1 MQGIPD
7 LQGKSV
13 RIVGAGLIGTSI
25 GLALK
30 AAGAEVQ
37 FADIDQKAQL
47 LANDLVKADEMA
59 SPDLVII
66 ATPPSAFKVT
76 IEREATLNPQSIL
89 MDIGSVKIK
98 PLVEVSTLDGLLSR
112 FCGTHP
118 MAGREV
124 SGAVSARADLFLD
137 RAWVITPTSETSED
151 AKKLVLEVI
160 SACGAQA
167 VEMSAEDHDQRVAL
181 ISHLP
186 QTVSSL
192 LASQLQGS
200 NSEALA
206 LAGGGLR
213 DTVRI
218 AGSDPKLWGE
228 ILAANESALMPLL
241 ISLQNDLSA
250 LIAGASGPQKWESL
264 VAAGQ
269 SGKSAIPGKHGGK
282 SREYSY
288 LPIVIDD
295 RPGQLGSLF
304 NACAK
309 AQVNIEDL
317 ALEHSPGQLT
327 AVITLAIAP
336 EDIKR
341 LREFL
346 TNDGWNV
353 HSIS

>member
-1 MQGIPD
+1 MKS
-7 LQGKSV
+7 KSV

-30 AAGAEVQ
+30 AAGASVQ
-37 FADIDQKAQL
+37 FVDVDANAEL
-47 LANDLVKADEMA
+47 LANDLVKSGNFEN
-59 SPDLVII
+59 PDLIII
-66 ATPPSAFKVT
+66 ATPPSAFKLA
-76 IEREATLNPQSIL
+76 IEREKTLNPQAIL
-89 MDIGSVKIK
+89 MDIGSVKTK
-98 PLVEVSTLDGLLSR
+98 PLLEVSTIEGLLSR

-137 RAWVITPTSETSED
+137 RAWIITPTSETSAA
-151 AKKLVLEVI
+151 AKAMVLEVI
-160 SACGAQA
+160 AACGAQP
-167 VEMSAEDHDQRVAL
+167 VEMSAKDHDERVAL

-186 QTVSSL
+186 QTISSL
-192 LASQLQGS
+192 LAAQLS
-200 NSEALA
+200 NSNPEALA

-228 ILAANESALMPLL
+228 ILAANEAALLPLL
-241 ISLQNDLSA
+241 ISLQSDLSA
-250 LIAGASGPQKWESL
+250 LISAASGPAKWESL
-264 VAAGQ
+264 VAAGRA
-269 SGKSAIPGKHGGK
+269 GKSAIPGKHGGK

-309 AQVNIEDL
+309 ADVNIEDL

-336 EDIKR
+336 EDIGR
-341 LREFL
+341 LSEFL
-346 TNDGWNV
+346 TKDGWNV
-353 HSIS
+353 HSVS

>member
-1 MQGIPD
+1 MK
-7 LQGKSV
+7 LKSV

-30 AAGAEVQ
+30 AAGASIQ
-37 FADIDQKAQL
+37 FVDVDANAEL
-47 LANDLVKADEMA
+47 LANDLVKAGKFED
-59 SPDLVII
+59 PDLVII
-66 ATPPSAFKVT
+66 ATPPSAFKSA
-76 IEREATLNPQSIL
+76 IEREATLNPEAIL
-89 MDIGSVKIK
+89 MDIGSVKTK
-98 PLVEVSTLDGLLSR
+98 PLLEVSTLDGLLHR
-112 FCGTHP
+112 FCATHP
-118 MAGREV
+118 MAGREI

-137 RAWVITPTSETSED
+137 RAWIITPTVETSER
-151 AKKLVLEVI
+151 AKQIVLEVI
-160 SACGAQA
+160 SACGAQV
-167 VEMSAEDHDQRVAL
+167 VEMSAQDHDERVAL

-192 LASQLQGS
+192 LAAQLSSS
-200 NSEALA
+200 NPEALA

-228 ILAANESALMPLL
+228 ILAANEAALIPLL
-241 ISLQNDLSA
+241 ISLQSDLSD
-250 LIAGASGPQKWESL
+250 LISAASGPAKWESL
-264 VAAGQ
+264 VAAGRV
-269 SGKSAIPGKHGGK
+269 GKSAIPGKHGGK

-309 AQVNIEDL
+309 ANVNIEDL

-336 EDIKR
+336 EDIER
-341 LREFL
+341 LSEFL
-346 TNDGWNV
+346 MKDGWNV
-353 HSIS
+353 HSVS

>member
-1 MQGIPD
+1 MKS
-7 LQGKSV
+7 KSV

-30 AAGAEVQ
+30 AAGASVQ
-37 FADIDQKAQL
+37 FVDVDANAEL
-47 LANDLVKADEMA
+47 LANDLVKSGNFEN
-59 SPDLVII
+59 PDLIII
-66 ATPPSAFKVT
+66 ATPPSSFKSA
-76 IEREATLNPQSIL
+76 IEREETLNPQAIL
-89 MDIGSVKIK
+89 MDIGSVKTK
-98 PLVEVSTLDGLLSR
+98 PLLEVSTIEGLLSR

-137 RAWVITPTSETSED
+137 RAWIITPTSETSAA
-151 AKKLVLEVI
+151 AKAMVLEVI
-160 SACGAQA
+160 AACGAQP
-167 VEMSAEDHDQRVAL
+167 VEMSAKDHDERVAL

-186 QTVSSL
+186 QTISSL
-192 LASQLQGS
+192 LAAQLS
-200 NSEALA
+200 NSSPEALA

-228 ILAANESALMPLL
+228 ILAANEAALLPLL
-241 ISLQNDLSA
+241 ISLQSDLSA
-250 LIAGASGPQKWESL
+250 LISAASGPAKWESL
-264 VAAGQ
+264 VTAGRA
-269 SGKSAIPGKHGGK
+269 GKSAIPGKHGGK

-309 AQVNIEDL
+309 ADVNIEDL

-336 EDIKR
+336 EDIGR
-341 LREFL
+341 LSEFL
-346 TNDGWNV
+346 TKDGWNV
-353 HSIS
+353 HSVS

>member
-1 MQGIPD
+1 MKS
-7 LQGKSV
+7 KSV

-30 AAGAEVQ
+30 AAGASVQ
-37 FADIDQKAQL
+37 FVDVDAKAEL
-47 LANDLVKADEMA
+47 LANDLVKSEK
-59 SPDLVII
+59 SENPDLVII
-66 ATPPSAFKVT
+66 ATPPSAFKSA
-76 IEREATLNPQSIL
+76 IEREATLNPEAIL
-89 MDIGSVKIK
+89 MDIGSVKTK
-98 PLVEVSTLDGLLSR
+98 PLVEVSTLEGLLYR

-137 RAWVITPTSETSED
+137 RAWVITPTSETSIE
-151 AKKLVLEVI
+151 AKAMALEVI
-160 SACGAQA
+160 AACGAQA
-167 VEMSAEDHDQRVAL
+167 VEMSAQDHDQRMAL

-192 LASQLQGS
+192 LAAQLS
-200 NSEALA
+200 NSNPDALA

-228 ILAANESALMPLL
+228 ILAANEAALLPLL
-241 ISLQNDLSA
+241 ISLQSDLSE
-250 LIAGASGPQKWESL
+250 LISAASGPAKWESL
-264 VAAGQ
+264 VAAGRA
-269 SGKSAIPGKHGGK
+269 GKSAIPGKHGGK
-282 SREYSY
+282 SREYSF

-309 AQVNIEDL
+309 ADVNIEDL

-336 EDIKR
+336 EDIER
-341 LREFL
+341 LSEFL
-346 TNDGWNV
+346 TKDGWNV
-353 HSIS
+353 HSVS

>member
-1 MQGIPD
+1 MP
-7 LQGKSV
+7 LKSV

-30 AAGAEVQ
+30 SAGVEIEFV
-37 FADIDQKAQL
+37 DIDPKAQL
-47 LANDLVKADEMA
+47 LANDLVKSVKIAE
-59 SPDLVII
+59 PELIII
-66 ATPPSAFKVT
+66 ATPPSGFKEA
-76 IEREATLNPQSIL
+76 IEREATLNPQAIL
-89 MDIGSVKIK
+89 MDIGSIKIK
-98 PLVEVSTLDGLLSR
+98 PLAEVATIEGLLYR

-137 RAWVITPTSETSED
+137 RAWILTPTPETS
-151 AKKLVLEVI
+151 AAARALVLEVI
-160 SACGAQA
+160 SACGAQV
-167 VEMSAEDHDQRVAL
+167 VEMSASDHDQRVAL

-192 LASQLQGS
+192 LAAQLQGS
-200 NSEALA
+200 SSDALA

-228 ILAANESALMPLL
+228 ILAANEEALLPLL
-241 ISLQNDLSA
+241 ISLQNDLSE
-250 LIAGASGPQKWESL
+250 LIAGASGPAKWESL
-264 VAAGQ
+264 VISGQ
-269 SGKSAIPGKHGGK
+269 LGKAAIPGKHGGK

-309 AQVNIEDL
+309 ASVNIEDL
-317 ALEHSPGQLT
+317 TLEHSPGQLT

-336 EDIKR
+336 EDIDR
-341 LREFL
+341 LSKFL
-346 TNDGWNV
+346 ISDGWNV
-353 HSIS
+353 HSIG

>member
-1 MQGIPD
+1 
-7 LQGKSV
+7 
-13 RIVGAGLIGTSI
+13 
-25 GLALK
+25 
-30 AAGAEVQ
+30 
-37 FADIDQKAQL
+37 
-47 LANDLVKADEMA
+47 
-59 SPDLVII
+59 
-66 ATPPSAFKVT
+66 
-76 IEREATLNPQSIL
+76 
-89 MDIGSVKIK
+89 MDIGSVKTK
-98 PLVEVSTLDGLLSR
+98 PLLEVSTIEGLLSR

-137 RAWVITPTSETSED
+137 RAWIITPTSETSAA
-151 AKKLVLEVI
+151 AKAMVLEVI
-160 SACGAQA
+160 AACGAQP
-167 VEMSAEDHDQRVAL
+167 VEMSAKDHDERVAL

-186 QTVSSL
+186 QTISSL
-192 LASQLQGS
+192 LAAQLS
-200 NSEALA
+200 NSNPEALA

-228 ILAANESALMPLL
+228 ILAANEAALLPLL
-241 ISLQNDLSA
+241 ISLQSDLSA
-250 LIAGASGPQKWESL
+250 LILAASGPAKWESL
-264 VAAGQ
+264 VAAGRA
-269 SGKSAIPGKHGGK
+269 GKSAIPGKHGGK

-309 AQVNIEDL
+309 ADVNIEDL

-336 EDIKR
+336 EDIGR
-341 LREFL
+341 LSEFL
-346 TNDGWNV
+346 TKDGWNV
-353 HSIS
+353 HSVS

>member
-1 MQGIPD
+1 MKS
-7 LQGKSV
+7 KSV

-30 AAGAEVQ
+30 AAGASVQ
-37 FADIDQKAQL
+37 FVDVDANAEL
-47 LANDLVKADEMA
+47 LANDLVKSGSFEN
-59 SPDLVII
+59 PDLIII
-66 ATPPSAFKVT
+66 ATPPSAFKLA
-76 IEREATLNPQSIL
+76 IEREKTLNPQAIL
-89 MDIGSVKIK
+89 MDIGSVKTK
-98 PLVEVSTLDGLLSR
+98 PLLEVSTIEGLLSR

-137 RAWVITPTSETSED
+137 RAWIITPTSETSAA
-151 AKKLVLEVI
+151 AKAMVLEVI
-160 SACGAQA
+160 AACGAQP
-167 VEMSAEDHDQRVAL
+167 VEMSAKDHDERVAL

-186 QTVSSL
+186 QTISSL
-192 LASQLQGS
+192 LAAQLS
-200 NSEALA
+200 NSSPEALA

-228 ILAANESALMPLL
+228 ILAANEAALLPLL
-241 ISLQNDLSA
+241 ISLQSDLSD
-250 LIAGASGPQKWESL
+250 LISAASGPAKWESL
-264 VAAGQ
+264 VTAGRA
-269 SGKSAIPGKHGGK
+269 GKSAIPGKHGGK

-309 AQVNIEDL
+309 ADVNIEDL

-336 EDIKR
+336 EDIGR
-341 LREFL
+341 LSEFL
-346 TNDGWNV
+346 TKDGWNV
-353 HSIS
+353 HSVS

>member
-1 MQGIPD
+1 
-7 LQGKSV
+7 LNFKSV
-13 RIVGAGLIGTSI
+13 RIVGAGLIGTSV

-30 AAGAEVQ
+30 TAGASVQ
-37 FADIDQKAQL
+37 FVDIDLKAEN
-47 LANDLVKADEMA
+47 LANDLVKSAGDTKPE
-59 SPDLVII
+59 LVII
-66 ATPPSAFKVT
+66 ATPPSAFKSA
-76 IEREATLNPQSIL
+76 IEREATLNPQAIL
-89 MDIGSVKIK
+89 MDIGSVKVK
-98 PLVEVSTLDGLLSR
+98 PVLEVSTLEGLAYR

-137 RAWVITPTSETSED
+137 RAWILTPTAETSEA
-151 AKKLVLEVI
+151 AKQMALEVI
-160 SACGAQA
+160 AACGAQA
-167 VEMSAEDHDQRVAL
+167 VEMSAQDHDDRVAL

-186 QTVSSL
+186 QTISSL
-192 LASQLQGS
+192 LAAQLCES
-200 NSEALA
+200 SPEALA

-241 ISLQNDLSA
+241 ISLQSDLSE
-250 LIAGASGPQKWESL
+250 LISAASGPAKWEPL
-264 VAAGQ
+264 VAAGRA
-269 SGKSAIPGKHGGK
+269 GKSAIPGKHGGQ

-309 AQVNIEDL
+309 AEVNIEDL
-317 ALEHSPGQLT
+317 TLEHSPGQLT

-336 EDIKR
+336 EDNQR
-341 LREFL
+341 LSDFL
-346 TNDGWNV
+346 TKDGWNV
-353 HSIS
+353 HSVG

>member
-1 MQGIPD
+1 MNS
-7 LQGKSV
+7 KSV

-30 AAGAEVQ
+30 AAGSSVQ
-37 FADIDQKAQL
+37 FVDVDKNAEL
-47 LANDLVKADEMA
+47 LANDLVKAPEN
-59 SPDLVII
+59 STPDLVII
-66 ATPPSAFKVT
+66 ATPPSAFKSS
-76 IEREATLNPQSIL
+76 IEREATLNPQAIL
-89 MDIGSVKIK
+89 MDIGSVKTK
-98 PLVEVSTLDGLLSR
+98 PILEVATIEGLLSR
-112 FCGTHP
+112 FCATHP

-137 RAWVITPTSETSED
+137 RAWIITPTAETSVE
-151 AKKLVLEVI
+151 AKAMALEVI
-160 SACGAQA
+160 AACGAQV

-186 QTVSSL
+186 QTISSL
-192 LASQLQGS
+192 LAAQLS
-200 NSEALA
+200 NSSPEALA

-228 ILAANESALMPLL
+228 ILGANEAALLPLL
-241 ISLQNDLSA
+241 ISLQSDLSD
-250 LIAGASGPQKWESL
+250 LISAASGPAKWESL
-264 VAAGQ
+264 VAAGRA
-269 SGKSAIPGKHGGK
+269 GKSAIPGKHGGK

-309 AQVNIEDL
+309 ANVNIEDL

-336 EDIKR
+336 EDIDR
-341 LREFL
+341 LSEFL
-346 TNDGWNV
+346 TKDGWNV
-353 HSIS
+353 HSVS

>member
-1 MQGIPD
+1 VNS
-7 LQGKSV
+7 KSV

-30 AAGAEVQ
+30 AAGASVQ
-37 FADIDQKAQL
+37 FVDIDARAEL
-47 LANDLVKADEMA
+47 LANDLVKAGGFG
-59 SPDLVII
+59 SPDLVIV
-66 ATPPSAFKVT
+66 ATPPSAFKSA
-76 IEREATLNPQSIL
+76 IEREATLNPEAIL
-89 MDIGSVKIK
+89 MDIGSIKTK
-98 PLVEVSTLDGLLSR
+98 PLLEVSTIESLLYR

-137 RAWVITPTSETSED
+137 RAWIITPTPETSEA
-151 AKKLVLEVI
+151 AKLMVLEVI
-160 SACGAQA
+160 AACGAQV
-167 VEMSAEDHDQRVAL
+167 VEMSAQDHDARVAL

-186 QTVSSL
+186 QTISSL
-192 LASQLQGS
+192 LAAQLS
-200 NSEALA
+200 NSHPEALA

-228 ILAANESALMPLL
+228 ILAANEAALMPLL
-241 ISLQNDLSA
+241 ISLQSDLSD
-250 LIAGASGPQKWESL
+250 LISAASGPAKWESL
-264 VAAGQ
+264 VAAGRA
-269 SGKSAIPGKHGGK
+269 GKSAIPGKHGGK

-309 AQVNIEDL
+309 ADVNIEDL
-317 ALEHSPGQLT
+317 SLEHSPGQLT

-336 EDIKR
+336 EDIVR
-341 LREFL
+341 LSEFL
-346 TNDGWNV
+346 TKDGWNV
-353 HSIS
+353 HSVS

>member
-1 MQGIPD
+1 V
-7 LQGKSV
+7 KSKLV

-30 AAGAEVQ
+30 AAGASVQ
-37 FADIDQKAQL
+37 FVDIDARAEL
-47 LANDLVKADEMA
+47 LANDLVKSEKFD
-59 SPDLVII
+59 SPDLIII
-66 ATPPSAFKVT
+66 ATPPSAFKSS
-76 IEREATLNPQSIL
+76 IEREATLNPQAIL
-89 MDIGSVKIK
+89 MDIGSVKTK
-98 PLVEVSTLDGLLSR
+98 PILEVSTLQGLLYR

-137 RAWVITPTSETSED
+137 RAWIITPTVETSPE
-151 AKKLVLEVI
+151 ARAMVLKVI
-160 SACGAQA
+160 AVCGAQV
-167 VEMSAEDHDQRVAL
+167 VEMSAKDHDEQIAL

-186 QTVSSL
+186 QTISSL
-192 LASQLQGS
+192 LAAQLS
-200 NSEALA
+200 NSKPEALA

-228 ILAANESALMPLL
+228 ILAANEAALLPLL
-241 ISLQNDLSA
+241 ISLQSDLADLISA
-250 LIAGASGPQKWESL
+250 ASGSAKWESL
-264 VAAGQ
+264 VAAGRA
-269 SGKSAIPGKHGGK
+269 GKSAIPGKHGGK

-309 AQVNIEDL
+309 ADVNIEDL
-317 ALEHSPGQLT
+317 TLEHSPGQLT

-336 EDIKR
+336 EDMAR
-341 LREFL
+341 LSEYL
-346 TNDGWNV
+346 TKDGWNV
-353 HSIS
+353 HSVS

>member
-1 MQGIPD
+1 V
-7 LQGKSV
+7 KSKSI

-30 AAGAEVQ
+30 AAGASVQ
-37 FADIDQKAQL
+37 FVDVDSRAQL
-47 LANDLVKADEMA
+47 LANDLVKSGSFEN
-59 SPDLVII
+59 PDLIII
-66 ATPPSAFKVT
+66 ATPPSAFKSA
-76 IEREATLNPQSIL
+76 IERESTLNPQAIL
-89 MDIGSVKIK
+89 MDIGSVKTK
-98 PLVEVSTLDGLLSR
+98 PILEVSTIEGLLSR

-137 RAWVITPTSETSED
+137 RAWVITPTEETSEA
-151 AKKLVLEVI
+151 AKEMAMNVI
-160 SACGAQA
+160 KACGAQ
-167 VEMSAEDHDQRVAL
+167 VVQMSAKEHDQRVAL

-186 QTVSSL
+186 QTISSL
-192 LASQLQGS
+192 LAAQLSGS
-200 NSEALA
+200 NPESLA
-206 LAGGGLR
+206 LAGAGLR

-228 ILAANESALMPLL
+228 ILAANEEALMPLL
-241 ISLQNDLSA
+241 ISLQSDLSE
-250 LIAGASGPQKWESL
+250 LISATSGPAKWESL
-264 VAAGQ
+264 VAAGRA
-269 SGKSAIPGKHGGK
+269 GKSAIPGKHGGK

-309 AQVNIEDL
+309 AEVNIEDL

-336 EDIKR
+336 EDIER
-341 LREFL
+341 LSEFL
-346 TNDGWNV
+346 TKDGWNV
-353 HSIS
+353 HSIK

>member
-1 MQGIPD
+1 MKS
-7 LQGKSV
+7 KSV

-30 AAGAEVQ
+30 AAGASVQ
-37 FADIDQKAQL
+37 FVDVDANAEL
-47 LANDLVKADEMA
+47 LANDLVKSGNFEN
-59 SPDLVII
+59 PDLIII
-66 ATPPSAFKVT
+66 ATPPSAFKLV
-76 IEREATLNPQSIL
+76 IEREETLNPQAIL
-89 MDIGSVKIK
+89 MDIGSVKTK
-98 PLVEVSTLDGLLSR
+98 PLLEVSTIEGLLSR

-137 RAWVITPTSETSED
+137 RAWIITPTSETSAA
-151 AKKLVLEVI
+151 AKAMVLEVI
-160 SACGAQA
+160 AACGAQP
-167 VEMSAEDHDQRVAL
+167 VEMSAKDHDERVAL

-186 QTVSSL
+186 QTISSL
-192 LASQLQGS
+192 LAAQLS
-200 NSEALA
+200 NSSSEALA

-228 ILAANESALMPLL
+228 ILAANEAALLPLL
-241 ISLQNDLSA
+241 ISLQSDLSA
-250 LIAGASGPQKWESL
+250 LISAASGPAKWESL
-264 VAAGQ
+264 VTAGRA
-269 SGKSAIPGKHGGK
+269 GKSAIPGKHGGK

-309 AQVNIEDL
+309 ADVNIEDL

-336 EDIKR
+336 EDIGR
-341 LREFL
+341 LSEFL
-346 TNDGWNV
+346 TKDGWNV
-353 HSIS
+353 HSVS

>member
-1 MQGIPD
+1 MKS
-7 LQGKSV
+7 KSV

-30 AAGAEVQ
+30 AAGASVQ
-37 FADIDQKAQL
+37 FVDVDAKAEL
-47 LANDLVKADEMA
+47 LANDLVKTGKSEN
-59 SPDLVII
+59 PDLVII
-66 ATPPSAFKVT
+66 ATPPSAFKT
-76 IEREATLNPQSIL
+76 AIEREATLNPEAIL
-89 MDIGSVKIK
+89 MDIGSVKTK
-98 PLVEVSTLDGLLSR
+98 PILEVSTLDGLLYR

-137 RAWVITPTSETSED
+137 RAWVLTPTAETSAE
-151 AKKLVLEVI
+151 AKAMALEVI
-160 SACGAQA
+160 AACGAQP
-167 VEMSAEDHDQRVAL
+167 VEMSAQDHDQRVAM

-186 QTVSSL
+186 QTISSL
-192 LASQLQGS
+192 LAAQLS
-200 NSEALA
+200 NSNPEALA

-228 ILAANESALMPLL
+228 ILAANEAALLPLL
-241 ISLQNDLSA
+241 ISLQSDLSD
-250 LIAGASGPQKWESL
+250 LISAASGPAKWESL
-264 VAAGQ
+264 VAAGRA
-269 SGKSAIPGKHGGK
+269 GKSAIPGKHGGK

-309 AQVNIEDL
+309 ADVNIEDL
-317 ALEHSPGQLT
+317 SLEHSPGQLT

-336 EDIKR
+336 EDIER
-341 LREFL
+341 LSEFL
-346 TNDGWNV
+346 TKDGWNV
-353 HSIS
+353 HSVS

>member
-1 MQGIPD
+1 VKS
-7 LQGKSV
+7 KSV

-30 AAGAEVQ
+30 AAGASVQ
-37 FADIDQKAQL
+37 FVDVDAKAEL
-47 LANDLVKADEMA
+47 LANDLVKSEK
-59 SPDLVII
+59 SENPDLVII
-66 ATPPSAFKVT
+66 ATPPSAFKT
-76 IEREATLNPQSIL
+76 AIEREATLNPEAIL
-89 MDIGSVKIK
+89 MDIGSVKTK
-98 PLVEVSTLDGLLSR
+98 PLVEVSTLESLLYR

-124 SGAVSARADLFLD
+124 SGAASARADLFLD
-137 RAWVITPTSETSED
+137 RAWVLTPTSETSIE
-151 AKKLVLEVI
+151 AKAMALDVI
-160 SACGAQA
+160 AACGAQP
-167 VEMSAEDHDQRVAL
+167 VEMSAQDHDQRVAM

-186 QTVSSL
+186 QTISSL
-192 LASQLQGS
+192 LAAQLS
-200 NSEALA
+200 NSNPEALA

-228 ILAANESALMPLL
+228 ILAANEAALLPLL
-241 ISLQNDLSA
+241 ISLQSDLSD
-250 LIAGASGPQKWESL
+250 LISAASGPAKWESL
-264 VAAGQ
+264 VAAGRA
-269 SGKSAIPGKHGGK
+269 GRSAIPGKHGGK

-309 AQVNIEDL
+309 ADVNIEDL

-336 EDIKR
+336 EDIGR

-346 TNDGWNV
+346 TKDGWNV
-353 HSIS
+353 HSVS

>member
-1 MQGIPD
+1 MNSKTI
-7 LQGKSV
+7 

-30 AAGAEVQ
+30 AAGASVA
-37 FADIDQKAQL
+37 FKDTDPNAQL
-47 LANDLVKADEMA
+47 LANELVKAGE
-59 SPDLVII
+59 SENPDLIII
-66 ATPPSAFKVT
+66 ATPPSAFKSA
-76 IEREATLNPQSIL
+76 IERESTLNPEAIL
-89 MDIGSVKIK
+89 MDIGSVKTK
-98 PLVEVSTLDGLLSR
+98 PIVEVSTIEGLTHR

-137 RAWVITPTSETSED
+137 RAWIITPTAETSAE
-151 AKKLVLEVI
+151 AKAMVLEVI
-160 SACGAQA
+160 AACGAQA
-167 VEMSAEDHDQRVAL
+167 VEMSAQDHDQRVAL

-192 LASQLQGS
+192 LAAQLS
-200 NSEALA
+200 NSNPEALA

-228 ILAANESALMPLL
+228 ILAANEDALLPLL
-241 ISLQNDLSA
+241 ISLQSDLSE
-250 LIAGASGPQKWESL
+250 LISAASGPAKWESL
-264 VAAGQ
+264 VAAGRA
-269 SGKSAIPGKHGGK
+269 GKSAIPGKHGGK

-309 AQVNIEDL
+309 ADVNIEDL

-327 AVITLAIAP
+327 AIITLAIAP
-336 EDIKR
+336 EDIGR
-341 LREFL
+341 LSEFL
-346 TNDGWNV
+346 TKDGWNV
-353 HSIS
+353 HSVS

>member
-1 MQGIPD
+1 
-7 LQGKSV
+7 
-13 RIVGAGLIGTSI
+13 
-25 GLALK
+25 
-30 AAGAEVQ
+30 
-37 FADIDQKAQL
+37 
-47 LANDLVKADEMA
+47 
-59 SPDLVII
+59 
-66 ATPPSAFKVT
+66 
-76 IEREATLNPQSIL
+76 
-89 MDIGSVKIK
+89 MDIGSVKTK
-98 PLVEVSTLDGLLSR
+98 PILEVSTLEGLLYR

-137 RAWVITPTSETSED
+137 RAWIITPTEQTSEL
-151 AKKLVLEVI
+151 AKQTALEVI
-160 SACGAQA
+160 AACGAQV
-167 VEMSAEDHDQRVAL
+167 VEMSAQDHDERVAL

-186 QTVSSL
+186 QTISSL
-192 LASQLQGS
+192 LAAQLS
-200 NSEALA
+200 NSKPEALA

-228 ILAANESALMPLL
+228 ILAANEAALLPLL
-241 ISLQNDLSA
+241 ISLQRDLSD
-250 LIAGASGPQKWESL
+250 LISAASGPAKWESL
-264 VAAGQ
+264 VAAGRV
-269 SGKSAIPGKHGGK
+269 GKSAIPGKHGGK

-309 AQVNIEDL
+309 ANVNIEDL

-336 EDIKR
+336 EDIER
-341 LREFL
+341 LSEFL
-346 TNDGWNV
+346 TKDGWNV
-353 HSIS
+353 HSVS

>member
-1 MQGIPD
+1 MKS
-7 LQGKSV
+7 KSV

-30 AAGAEVQ
+30 AAGASVDFVDVDARAE
-37 FADIDQKAQL
+37 L
-47 LANDLVKADEMA
+47 LANDLVK
-59 SPDLVII
+59 SGKSKNPDLVII
-66 ATPPSAFKVT
+66 ATPPSAFKSA
-76 IEREATLNPQSIL
+76 IEREATLNPKAIL
-89 MDIGSVKIK
+89 MDIGSVKTK
-98 PLVEVSTLDGLLSR
+98 PIVEVSTFEGLAYR

-137 RAWVITPTSETSED
+137 RAWVITPTSETSAE
-151 AKKLVLEVI
+151 AKAMALEVI
-160 SACGAQA
+160 AACGAQP
-167 VEMSAEDHDQRVAL
+167 VEMSAQDHDQRVAM

-186 QTVSSL
+186 QTISSL
-192 LASQLQGS
+192 LAAQLS
-200 NSEALA
+200 NSNPEALA

-228 ILAANESALMPLL
+228 ILAANEAALLPLL
-241 ISLQNDLSA
+241 ISLQSDLSD
-250 LIAGASGPQKWESL
+250 LISAASGPAKWEAL
-264 VAAGQ
+264 VAAGRA
-269 SGKSAIPGKHGGK
+269 GKSAIPGKHGGK

-309 AQVNIEDL
+309 ADVNIEDL

-336 EDIKR
+336 EDIER
-341 LREFL
+341 LSEFL
-346 TNDGWNV
+346 TKDGWNV
-353 HSIS
+353 HSVS

>member
-1 MQGIPD
+1 
-7 LQGKSV
+7 
-13 RIVGAGLIGTSI
+13 
-25 GLALK
+25 
-30 AAGAEVQ
+30 
-37 FADIDQKAQL
+37 
-47 LANDLVKADEMA
+47 
-59 SPDLVII
+59 
-66 ATPPSAFKVT
+66 
-76 IEREATLNPQSIL
+76 
-89 MDIGSVKIK
+89 MDIGSVKTK
-98 PLVEVSTLDGLLSR
+98 PVLEVSTIDGLLYR

-137 RAWVITPTSETSED
+137 RAWIITPTPETSKE
-151 AKKLVLEVI
+151 AKAMALEVI
-160 SACGAQA
+160 AACGAQV
-167 VEMSAEDHDQRVAL
+167 VEMSAEDHDQRVAM

-186 QTVSSL
+186 QTISSL
-192 LASQLQGS
+192 LASQLCGS
-200 NSEALA
+200 NPEALA

-228 ILAANESALMPLL
+228 ILAANEAALMPLL
-241 ISLQNDLSA
+241 ISLQSDLSD
-250 LIAGASGPQKWESL
+250 LISAASGPAKWESL
-264 VAAGQ
+264 VAAGKA
-269 SGKSAIPGKHGGK
+269 GKSAIPGKHGGK

-309 AQVNIEDL
+309 ANVNIEDL

-336 EDIKR
+336 EDIGR
-341 LREFL
+341 LSEFL
-346 TNDGWNV
+346 TKDGWNV
-353 HSIS
+353 HSVG

>member
-1 MQGIPD
+1 MKS
-7 LQGKSV
+7 KSV

-30 AAGAEVQ
+30 AAGASVQ
-37 FADIDQKAQL
+37 FVDVDANAEL
-47 LANDLVKADEMA
+47 LANDLVKSGNFEN
-59 SPDLVII
+59 PDLIII
-66 ATPPSAFKVT
+66 ATPPSAFKLA
-76 IEREATLNPQSIL
+76 IEREKTLNPQAIL
-89 MDIGSVKIK
+89 MDIGSVKTK
-98 PLVEVSTLDGLLSR
+98 PLLEVSTIEGLLSR

-137 RAWVITPTSETSED
+137 RAWIITPTSETSAA
-151 AKKLVLEVI
+151 AKAMVLEVI
-160 SACGAQA
+160 AACGAQP
-167 VEMSAEDHDQRVAL
+167 VEMSAKDHDERVAL

-186 QTVSSL
+186 QTISSL
-192 LASQLQGS
+192 LAAQLS
-200 NSEALA
+200 NSNPEALA

-228 ILAANESALMPLL
+228 ILAANEAALLPLL
-241 ISLQNDLSA
+241 ISLQSDLSA
-250 LIAGASGPQKWESL
+250 LISAASGPAKWESL
-264 VAAGQ
+264 VAAGRA
-269 SGKSAIPGKHGGK
+269 GKSSIPGKHGGK

-309 AQVNIEDL
+309 ADVNIEDL

-336 EDIKR
+336 EDIGR
-341 LREFL
+341 LSEFL
-346 TNDGWNV
+346 TKDGWNV
-353 HSIS
+353 HSVS

>member
-1 MQGIPD
+1 MNS
-7 LQGKSV
+7 KSV

-30 AAGAEVQ
+30 AAGASVQ
-37 FADIDQKAQL
+37 FVDVDSKAQL
-47 LANDLVKADEMA
+47 LANDLVKSGNFEN
-59 SPDLVII
+59 PDLIII
-66 ATPPSAFKVT
+66 ATPPSAFKSA
-76 IEREATLNPQSIL
+76 IEREATLNPQAIL
-89 MDIGSVKIK
+89 MDIGSVKTK
-98 PLVEVSTLDGLLSR
+98 PVLEVSTIEGLLSR

-137 RAWVITPTSETSED
+137 RAWVITPTEETSEA
-151 AKKLVLEVI
+151 AKEMAINVI
-160 SACGAQA
+160 KACGAQ
-167 VEMSAEDHDQRVAL
+167 VVQMSAKEHDQRVAL

-186 QTVSSL
+186 QTISSL
-192 LASQLQGS
+192 LAAQLSGS
-200 NSEALA
+200 NPESLA
-206 LAGGGLR
+206 LAGAGLR

-228 ILAANESALMPLL
+228 ILAANEEALMPLL
-241 ISLQNDLSA
+241 ISLQSDLSE
-250 LIAGASGPQKWESL
+250 LISATSGPAKWESL
-264 VAAGQ
+264 VAAGRA
-269 SGKSAIPGKHGGK
+269 GKSEIPGKHGGK

-309 AQVNIEDL
+309 AEVNIEDL

-336 EDIKR
+336 EDIER
-341 LREFL
+341 LSEFL
-346 TNDGWNV
+346 TKDGWNV
-353 HSIS
+353 HSIK

>member
-1 MQGIPD
+1 VKS
-7 LQGKSV
+7 KSV

-30 AAGAEVQ
+30 AAGASVQ
-37 FADIDQKAQL
+37 FADIDAKAEL
-47 LANDLVKADEMA
+47 LANDLVKAGRFE
-59 SPDLVII
+59 SPDVVII
-66 ATPPSAFKVT
+66 ATPPSVFKSA
-76 IEREATLNPQSIL
+76 IEREATLNPEAIL
-89 MDIGSVKIK
+89 MDIGSVKTK
-98 PLVEVSTLDGLLSR
+98 PLLEVSTLEGLLYR

-137 RAWVITPTSETSED
+137 RAWIITPTPETSEA
-151 AKKLVLEVI
+151 AKFMVLEVI
-160 SACGAQA
+160 AACGAQV
-167 VEMSAEDHDQRVAL
+167 VEMSAQDHDARVAL

-186 QTVSSL
+186 QTISSL
-192 LASQLQGS
+192 LAAQLS
-200 NSEALA
+200 NSHPEALA

-228 ILAANESALMPLL
+228 ILAANEAALMPLL
-241 ISLQNDLSA
+241 ISLQSDLSD
-250 LIAGASGPQKWESL
+250 LISAASGPAKWESL
-264 VAAGQ
+264 VAAGRV
-269 SGKSAIPGKHGGK
+269 GKSAIPGKHGGK

-309 AQVNIEDL
+309 ADVNIEDL
-317 ALEHSPGQLT
+317 SLEHSPGQLT

-336 EDIKR
+336 EDIER
-341 LREFL
+341 LSEFL
-346 TNDGWNV
+346 TKDGWNV
-353 HSIS
+353 HSVS

>member
-1 MQGIPD
+1 V
-7 LQGKSV
+7 KSKSI

-30 AAGAEVQ
+30 AAGASVQ
-37 FADIDQKAQL
+37 FVDVDSKAQL
-47 LANDLVKADEMA
+47 LANDLVKSENFEN
-59 SPDLVII
+59 PDLIII
-66 ATPPSAFKVT
+66 ATPPSAFKSA
-76 IEREATLNPQSIL
+76 IERESTLNPQAIL
-89 MDIGSVKIK
+89 MDIGSVKTK
-98 PLVEVSTLDGLLSR
+98 PVLEVSTIEGLLSR

-137 RAWVITPTSETSED
+137 RAWVITPTEETSEA
-151 AKKLVLEVI
+151 AKEMAMNVI
-160 SACGAQA
+160 KACGAQ
-167 VEMSAEDHDQRVAL
+167 VVQMSAKEHDQRVAL

-186 QTVSSL
+186 QTISSL
-192 LASQLQGS
+192 LAAQLSGS
-200 NSEALA
+200 NPESLA
-206 LAGGGLR
+206 LAGAGLR

-228 ILAANESALMPLL
+228 ILAANEEALMPLL
-241 ISLQNDLSA
+241 ISLQSDLSE
-250 LIAGASGPQKWESL
+250 LISATSGPAKWESL
-264 VAAGQ
+264 VAAGRA
-269 SGKSAIPGKHGGK
+269 GKSAIPGKHGGK

-309 AQVNIEDL
+309 AEVNIEDL

-336 EDIKR
+336 EDIEK
-341 LREFL
+341 LSEFL
-346 TNDGWNV
+346 TKDGWNV
-353 HSIS
+353 HSIK

>member
-1 MQGIPD
+1 MNV
-7 LQGKSV
+7 KSV
-13 RIVGAGLIGTSI
+13 RIVGAGLIGTSV

-30 AAGAEVQ
+30 AAGASVQ
-37 FADIDQKAQL
+37 FVDIDSKAEN
-47 LANDLVKADEMA
+47 LANDLVKSAADTKPE
-59 SPDLVII
+59 LVII
-66 ATPPSAFKVT
+66 ATPPSAFKSA
-76 IEREATLNPQSIL
+76 IEREATLNPQAIL
-89 MDIGSVKIK
+89 MDIGSVKTK
-98 PLVEVSTLDGLLSR
+98 PIVEVSTIEGLLYR

-137 RAWVITPTSETSED
+137 RAWIITPTAETSEA
-151 AKKLVLEVI
+151 AKQMVLEVI
-160 SACGAQA
+160 KACGGQA
-167 VEMSAEDHDQRVAL
+167 VEMSAQDHDERVAL

-186 QTVSSL
+186 QTISSL
-192 LASQLQGS
+192 LAAQLS
-200 NSEALA
+200 ESDSEALA

-228 ILAANESALMPLL
+228 ILAANEAALMPLL
-241 ISLQNDLSA
+241 ISLQSDLSD
-250 LIAGASGPQKWESL
+250 LIAAASGPAKWESL
-264 VAAGQ
+264 VAAGRA
-269 SGKSAIPGKHGGK
+269 GKSAIPGKHGGK

-309 AQVNIEDL
+309 AEVNIEDL
-317 ALEHSPGQLT
+317 TLEHSPGQLT

-336 EDIKR
+336 EDNQR
-341 LREFL
+341 LSEFL
-346 TNDGWNV
+346 TKDGWNV
-353 HSIS
+353 HAIG

>member
-1 MQGIPD
+1 MSSKVQGRSI
-7 LQGKSV
+7 K
-13 RIVGAGLIGTSI
+13 IVGAGLIGTSI

-30 AAGAEVQ
+30 AAGANIE
-37 FADIDQKAQL
+37 FSDIDVKAES
-47 LANDLVKADEMA
+47 LANELVKAQKVGTPE
-59 SPDLVII
+59 LIII
-66 ATPPSAFKVT
+66 ATPPSAFKST
-76 IEREATLNPQSIL
+76 IEREASLNPQSIL
-89 MDIGSVKIK
+89 MDIGSVKTK
-98 PLVEVSTLDGLLSR
+98 PIVEVSTLEGLLSR

-137 RAWVITPTSETSED
+137 RAWIITPTNETSD
-151 AKKLVLEVI
+151 STKDLVLAVI
-160 SACGAQA
+160 AACGAQP
-167 VEMSAEDHDQRVAL
+167 VEMSAADHDQRVAL

-186 QTVSSL
+186 QTISSL

-200 NSEALA
+200 SAEALA

-228 ILAANESALMPLL
+228 ILAANEDALLPLL
-241 ISLQNDLSA
+241 ISLQNDLSQ
-250 LIAGASGPQKWESL
+250 LISAASGPAKWESL
-264 VAAGQ
+264 VE
-269 SGKSAIPGKHGGK
+269 SGRNGKAAIPGKHGGK
-282 SREYSY
+282 SREYRY

-295 RPGQLGSLF
+295 RPGQLGNLF

-309 AQVNIEDL
+309 ADVNIEDL
-317 ALEHSPGQLT
+317 TLEHSPGQLT

-336 EDIKR
+336 EDFER
-341 LREFL
+341 LSKFL
-346 TNDGWNV
+346 ISDGWSV

>member
-1 MQGIPD
+1 MKS
-7 LQGKSV
+7 KSV

-30 AAGAEVQ
+30 AAGASIQ
-37 FADIDQKAQL
+37 FVDVDAKAQH
-47 LANDLVKADEMA
+47 LANDLVKSGEFEN
-59 SPDLVII
+59 PDLIII
-66 ATPPSAFKVT
+66 ATPPSAFKLA
-76 IEREATLNPQSIL
+76 IEREKTLNPQAIL
-89 MDIGSVKIK
+89 MDIGSVKTK
-98 PLVEVSTLDGLLSR
+98 PLLEVSTIEGLLSR

-137 RAWVITPTSETSED
+137 RAWIITPTSETSAA
-151 AKKLVLEVI
+151 AKAMVLDVI
-160 SACGAQA
+160 AACGAQP
-167 VEMSAEDHDQRVAL
+167 VEMSAEDHDERVAL

-186 QTVSSL
+186 QTISSL
-192 LASQLQGS
+192 LAAQLS
-200 NSEALA
+200 NSNPEALA

-228 ILAANESALMPLL
+228 ILDANEAALLPLL
-241 ISLQNDLSA
+241 ISLQSDLSA
-250 LIAGASGPQKWESL
+250 LISAASGPAKWESL
-264 VAAGQ
+264 VTAGRA
-269 SGKSAIPGKHGGK
+269 GKSAIPGKHGGK

-309 AQVNIEDL
+309 ADVNIEDL

-336 EDIKR
+336 EDIGR
-341 LREFL
+341 LSEFL
-346 TNDGWNV
+346 TKDGWNV
-353 HSIS
+353 HSVS

>member
-1 MQGIPD
+1 MT
-7 LQGKSV
+7 LKSV

-25 GLALK
+25 GLSLK
-30 AAGAEVQ
+30 AAGSSVQ
-37 FADIDQKAQL
+37 FVDVDTNAEL
-47 LANDLVKADEMA
+47 LANDLVKAPEI
-59 SPDLVII
+59 STPDLVII
-66 ATPPSAFKVT
+66 ATPPSAFKSS
-76 IEREATLNPQSIL
+76 IEREATLNPQAIL
-89 MDIGSVKIK
+89 MDIGSVKTK
-98 PLVEVSTLDGLLSR
+98 PILEVSSVEGLLSR
-112 FCGTHP
+112 FCATHP

-137 RAWVITPTSETSED
+137 RAWIITPTAETSDE
-151 AKKLVLEVI
+151 AKAMALEVI
-160 SACGAQA
+160 AACGAQV

-186 QTVSSL
+186 QTISSL
-192 LASQLQGS
+192 LAAQLS
-200 NSEALA
+200 NSSPEALA

-228 ILAANESALMPLL
+228 ILGANESALMPLL
-241 ISLQNDLSA
+241 ISLQSDLSD
-250 LIAGASGPQKWESL
+250 LISAASGPAKWESL
-264 VAAGQ
+264 VAAGRA
-269 SGKSAIPGKHGGK
+269 GKSAIPGKHGGK

-309 AQVNIEDL
+309 ANVNIEDL
-317 ALEHSPGQLT
+317 TLEHSPGQLT

-336 EDIKR
+336 EDIDR
-341 LREFL
+341 LSEFL
-346 TNDGWNV
+346 TKDGWNV
-353 HSIS
+353 HSVS

>member
-1 MQGIPD
+1 MKR
-7 LQGKSV
+7 KSV

-30 AAGAEVQ
+30 AAGASVQ
-37 FADIDQKAQL
+37 FVDVDEKAQL
-47 LANDLVKADEMA
+47 LANDLVKAGKFET
-59 SPDLVII
+59 PDLIII
-66 ATPPSAFKVT
+66 ATPPSAFKSA
-76 IEREATLNPQSIL
+76 IEREATLNPEAIL

-98 PLVEVSTLDGLLSR
+98 PLVEVSTLEGLLYR

-137 RAWVITPTSETSED
+137 RAWVITPTPETSTA
-151 AKKLVLEVI
+151 AKEMVLEVI
-160 SACGAQA
+160 AACGGQA
-167 VEMSAEDHDQRVAL
+167 VEMSAKDHDERVAL

-186 QTVSSL
+186 QTISSL
-192 LASQLQGS
+192 MAAQLAGSSQ
-200 NSEALA
+200 EALA

-218 AGSDPKLWGE
+218 AGSDPKLWSE
-228 ILAANESALMPLL
+228 ILAANEAALMPLL
-241 ISLQNDLSA
+241 ISLQSDLAELISA
-250 LIAGASGPQKWESL
+250 PSGPAKWESL
-264 VAAGQ
+264 VTAGRV
-269 SGKSAIPGKHGGK
+269 GKSAIPGKHGGK

-309 AQVNIEDL
+309 AEVNIEDL

-336 EDIKR
+336 EDIGR
-341 LREFL
+341 LSEFL
-346 TNDGWNV
+346 TKDGWNV
-353 HSIS
+353 HSVS

>member
-1 MQGIPD
+1 VKS
-7 LQGKSV
+7 KSV

-30 AAGAEVQ
+30 AAGSSVQ
-37 FADIDQKAQL
+37 FVDVDKNAEL
-47 LANDLVKADEMA
+47 LANDLVKAPEITT
-59 SPDLVII
+59 PDLVII
-66 ATPPSAFKVT
+66 ATPPSAFKSS
-76 IEREATLNPQSIL
+76 IERESTLNPQAIL
-89 MDIGSVKIK
+89 MDIGSLKTK
-98 PLVEVSTLDGLLSR
+98 PILEVSTIEGLLSR
-112 FCGTHP
+112 FCATHP

-137 RAWVITPTSETSED
+137 RAWIITPTAETSVE
-151 AKKLVLEVI
+151 AKAMALEVI
-160 SACGAQA
+160 AACGAQV
-167 VEMSAEDHDQRVAL
+167 VEMSAEDHDQRVAM

-192 LASQLQGS
+192 LAAQLS
-200 NSEALA
+200 NSSPEALA

-228 ILAANESALMPLL
+228 ILAANEDALLPLL
-241 ISLQNDLSA
+241 ISLQSDLSE
-250 LIAGASGPQKWESL
+250 LILAASGPAKWESL
-264 VAAGQ
+264 VAAGRA
-269 SGKSAIPGKHGGK
+269 GKSAIPGKHGGK

-309 AQVNIEDL
+309 ADVNIEDL

-336 EDIKR
+336 EDIGR
-341 LREFL
+341 LSEFL
-346 TNDGWNV
+346 TKDGWNV
-353 HSIS
+353 HSVS

>member
-1 MQGIPD
+1 MKS
-7 LQGKSV
+7 KSV

-30 AAGAEVQ
+30 AAGASVQ
-37 FADIDQKAQL
+37 FVDVDANAEL
-47 LANDLVKADEMA
+47 LANDLVKSGNFEN
-59 SPDLVII
+59 PDLII
-66 ATPPSAFKVT
+66 LATPPSSFKSA
-76 IEREATLNPQSIL
+76 IEREETLNPQAIL
-89 MDIGSVKIK
+89 MDIGSVKTK
-98 PLVEVSTLDGLLSR
+98 PLLEVSNIQGLLSR

-137 RAWVITPTSETSED
+137 RAWIITPTSETSAA
-151 AKKLVLEVI
+151 AKAMVLEVI
-160 SACGAQA
+160 AACGAQP
-167 VEMSAEDHDQRVAL
+167 VEMSAEDHDERVAL

-186 QTVSSL
+186 QTISSL
-192 LASQLQGS
+192 LAAQLL
-200 NSEALA
+200 NSSPEALA

-228 ILAANESALMPLL
+228 ILAANEAALLPLL
-241 ISLQNDLSA
+241 ISLQSDLSA
-250 LIAGASGPQKWESL
+250 LISAASGPAKWESL
-264 VAAGQ
+264 VAAGRA
-269 SGKSAIPGKHGGK
+269 GKSSIPGKHGGK

-309 AQVNIEDL
+309 ADVNIEDL

-336 EDIKR
+336 EDIGR
-341 LREFL
+341 LSEFL
-346 TNDGWNV
+346 TKDGWNV
-353 HSIS
+353 HSVS

>member
-1 MQGIPD
+1 VNS
-7 LQGKSV
+7 KSV

-30 AAGAEVQ
+30 AAGVSVQ
-37 FADIDQKAQL
+37 FVDIDARAEL
-47 LANDLVKADEMA
+47 LANDLVKSEKFD
-59 SPDLVII
+59 SPDLII
-66 ATPPSAFKVT
+66 MATPPSAFKSS
-76 IEREATLNPQSIL
+76 IEREATLNPQAIL
-89 MDIGSVKIK
+89 MDIGSVKTK
-98 PLVEVSTLDGLLSR
+98 PLLEVSTLDGVLYR

-137 RAWVITPTSETSED
+137 RAWIITPTEQTSEL
-151 AKKLVLEVI
+151 AKQTALEVI
-160 SACGAQA
+160 AACGAQV
-167 VEMSAEDHDQRVAL
+167 VEMSAQDHDERVAL

-186 QTVSSL
+186 QTISSL
-192 LASQLQGS
+192 LAAQLS
-200 NSEALA
+200 NSKPEALA

-228 ILAANESALMPLL
+228 ILAANEAALLPLL
-241 ISLQNDLSA
+241 ISLQSDLADLISA
-250 LIAGASGPQKWESL
+250 ASGPAKWESL
-264 VAAGQ
+264 VAAGRA
-269 SGKSAIPGKHGGK
+269 GKSAIPGKHGGK

-309 AQVNIEDL
+309 ADVNIEDL

-336 EDIKR
+336 EDMAR
-341 LREFL
+341 LSEYL
-346 TNDGWNV
+346 TKNGWNV
-353 HSIS
+353 HSVS

>member
-1 MQGIPD
+1 MNS
-7 LQGKSV
+7 KSV

-30 AAGAEVQ
+30 AAGASVEFV
-37 FADIDQKAQL
+37 DIDPSAEL
-47 LANDLVKADEMA
+47 LANDLVKGNSISE
-59 SPDLVII
+59 PDLVII
-66 ATPPSAFKVT
+66 STPPSAFKSA
-76 IEREATLNPQSIL
+76 IEREATLNPQAIL
-89 MDIGSVKIK
+89 MDIGSVKTQPI
-98 PLVEVSTLDGLLSR
+98 LEISTLDGLLYR

-137 RAWVITPTSETSED
+137 RAWVITPTQETSEAARD
-151 AKKLVLEVI
+151 MAIQVI
-160 SACGAQA
+160 KACGAQL
-167 VEMSAEDHDQRVAL
+167 VQMSAKEHDQRVAL

-186 QTVSSL
+186 QTISSL
-192 LASQLQGS
+192 LAAQLSGS
-200 NSEALA
+200 NPEALA

-228 ILAANESALMPLL
+228 ILGANEHALLPLL
-241 ISLQNDLSA
+241 ISLQSDLSD
-250 LIAGASGPQKWESL
+250 LISAASGPAKWESL
-264 VAAGQ
+264 VAAGRV
-269 SGKSAIPGKHGGK
+269 GKSAIPGKHGGK

-309 AQVNIEDL
+309 AEVNIEDL

-336 EDIKR
+336 EDFAR
-341 LREFL
+341 LSKFL
-346 TNDGWNV
+346 TKDGWNV
-353 HSIS
+353 HSIN